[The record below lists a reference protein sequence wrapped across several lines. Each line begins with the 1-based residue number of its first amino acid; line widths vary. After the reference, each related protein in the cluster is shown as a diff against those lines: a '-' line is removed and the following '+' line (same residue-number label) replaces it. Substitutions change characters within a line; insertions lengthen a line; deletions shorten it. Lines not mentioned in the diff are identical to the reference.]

1 MTSLEKQL
9 KKLKTGPT
17 SGLCVER
24 DHSSLLF
31 DKQGAASLTREDF
44 HKLGLNG
51 VTKLKG
57 LDEQFDE
64 YESEL
69 FHLSRLHFQRGMQLK
84 EEEDELNK
92 SLERMIT
99 RLSPYFHLNACVQV
113 LEWLI
118 YKYQIHLYNAEL
130 VAVAFLPYHSTNS
143 YGRLLS
149 ILRFEKDEWEFSSS
163 YASKGLPIPLDA
175 LLKACSSGRRDYFLV
190 SAVSKFIKKAIKSIG
205 NEYCEKRLQNH
216 FKFFAILL
224 VNLLDD
230 ARAID
235 DQMIA
240 RLMPHIGLAL
250 KSRVTAFKCAGLMVV
265 AQMTTRVSL
274 DPEVLNN
281 IIKLMWKNVD
291 GQNVEIIL
299 DTMRVVCQNGDV

>member
-9 KKLKTGPT
+9 KRLQTAPT
-17 SGLCVER
+17 SSLYVER

-64 YESEL
+64 YEPEL
-69 FHLSRLHFQRGMQLK
+69 FHLSRLHFQRSMQLR
-84 EEEDELNK
+84 EEEDELNE

-99 RLSPYFHLNACVQV
+99 RLSPYFHLNACIQV

-118 YKYQIHLYNAEL
+118 YKYQIHLYNAEF

-149 ILRFEKDEWEFSSS
+149 ILRFKKDEWEFSS
-163 YASKGLPIPLDA
+163 YASKGLPIPLDT

-190 SAVSKFIKKAIKSIG
+190 PAVSKFINKAIKSLG
-205 NEYCEKRLQNH
+205 GEYCEKRLQNH

-224 VNLLDD
+224 VNLLDE
-230 ARAID
+230 ARSID

-250 KSRVTAFKCAGLMVV
+250 KSRVNSFKCAGLMVV
-265 AQMTTRVSL
+265 AQMTTKVSL
-274 DPEVLNN
+274 DPEVINN
-281 IIKLMWKNVD
+281 ILKLMWKNVD
-291 GQNVEIIL
+291 SQNLEIVL
-299 DTMRVVCQNGDV
+299 ETMRVVCQNGDA